1 MRTVNVREIAECLE
15 TSQLYADFTERF
27 GRDLNRE
34 KYGIYDIHSSYYGP
48 FMIRFNEAYNSGKL
62 VHYIDLRIPSIEF
75 SKLFF
80 DCNIPMKIDTAD
92 SDYTALYKLIRHIK
106 TNTSGM
112 SFNEAL
118 DKFKSLMNRP
128 DISTSTSAS
137 QKYVNARVIYDV
149 INQMISMGPRNT
161 KYSVLQYGFRVSVT
175 FQDGATE
182 IVNLQRLQSG
192 NHETVKIEIPSIK
205 LTEKFNNYEDRTN
218 IMLFNHATRYMNAMI
233 PREQLT
239 QGMELFDRLDDGY
252 CKLMRQIISARNTPI
267 SR

>member
-1 MRTVNVREIAECLE
+1 MRAINVREIAECLE
-15 TSQLYADFTERF
+15 TSRLYADFTERAC
-27 GRDLNRE
+27 REPNRE
-34 KYGIYDIHSSYYGP
+34 KYGIYDIRNSYYGP

-92 SDYTALYKLIRHIK
+92 SDYTALYKIIRHI
-106 TNTSGM
+106 NIQPSGM
-112 SFNEAL
+112 SFNAAL
-118 DKFKSLMNRP
+118 EKFKSLMTRP
-128 DISTSTSAS
+128 DISTSAS
-137 QKYVNARVIYDV
+137 QKYINARVIYDV

-218 IMLFNHATRYMNAMI
+218 IMLFDHATRYMNAMI